1 MNPNIPHPMEGS
13 FNATWG
19 QRLVDTLH
27 LAFNRVLST
36 ETASPFALLI
46 AQDGGVWKVTV
57 SNAGAITT
65 VKMAKG
71 KPL

>member
-1 MNPNIPHPMEGS
+1 MSNT
-13 FNATWG
+13 FDLTWA
-19 QRLVDTLH
+19 QRMVDTLS

-46 AQDGGVWKVTV
+46 APDKGVWKVTV
-57 SNAGAITT
+57 SNAGVITT
-65 VKMAKG
+65 VKMAQG

>member
-1 MNPNIPHPMEGS
+1 MNPNLPHPMS
-13 FNATWG
+13 TSYDLTWA
-19 QRLVDTLH
+19 QRLVDTLS

-36 ETASPFALLI
+36 ETASPFAMLV
-46 AQDGGVWKVTV
+46 APDGGVWKVTV
-57 SNAGAITT
+57 SNAGVVTT

>member
-19 QRLVDTLH
+19 QRMVDTLH

-36 ETASPFALLI
+36 ETASPFALLVSPN
-46 AQDGGVWKVTV
+46 GSVYKVTV
-57 SNAGAITT
+57 TDVGAIAT
-65 VKMAKG
+65 VLMPKG

>member
-1 MNPNIPHPMEGS
+1 MNPNIPHPMETS
-13 FNATWG
+13 FNVTWG

-36 ETASPFALLI
+36 ETASPFALLV
-46 AQDGGVWKVTV
+46 APDLGVWKVTV
-57 SNAGAITT
+57 SNAGVLTT

-71 KPL
+71 APL

>member
-1 MNPNIPHPMEGS
+1 VNPNIPHPMS
-13 FNATWG
+13 TSYDLTWA
-19 QRLVDTLH
+19 QRLVDTLS

-46 AQDGGVWKVTV
+46 SPDGSAWKVTV

>member
-1 MNPNIPHPMEGS
+1 MNPNLPHPMS
-13 FNATWG
+13 TSYDLTWG

-46 AQDGGVWKVTV
+46 APDKGVWKVTV

-65 VKMAKG
+65 VKMAQG